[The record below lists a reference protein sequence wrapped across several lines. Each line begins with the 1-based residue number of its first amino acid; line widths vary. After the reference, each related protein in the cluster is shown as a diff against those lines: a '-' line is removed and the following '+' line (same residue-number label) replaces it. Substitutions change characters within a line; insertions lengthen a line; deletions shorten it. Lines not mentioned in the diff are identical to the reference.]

1 MPAKSE
7 KQAIAA
13 RIARGI
19 QKGEVEPKA
28 GTASAEMA
36 KMNPTSLKHFTKMEG
51 VNTNKPVINPD
62 DLKKIVQYLAKE
74 AEDFQNYVGVDAPY
88 DVSFGTIEN
97 IIKDSGKKN
106 LQSFWNRLNDKQQM
120 EVYNMIH
127 QFLVNKEIKRDPEY
141 FGDEKVQPIN
151 YTLSP
156 KPTGKAPSGENLDK
170 LVKFLAKKSADMM
183 NYVGLDSPE
192 QIQFDQ
198 FTDVI
203 EMDVKDQKIKKLW
216 DSMNSK
222 QQEKLYNKVV
232 DVLEKKY
239 GSGEDDEMYESIKLS
254 NIAKGMLEE
263 ARKKKTLKKEAD
275 EKKPEEDVADEPPQL
290 GGEDETNKQTPP
302 APENP
307 PAKDAKVAG
316 LGDVNPAEQGKDAGK
331 NQETPKADTGDETS
345 NVEKVKADAVKAKAE
360 LEKAK
365 AEKDQAEKEI
375 EQQAHVK
382 LVSKAGVSFLLSK
395 LLGDAVE
402 KNSLDA
408 LAGEMVDKLKIQ
420 NPEDFEI
427 FSNEMTPFKAMP
439 GVAQLLSSMKTLSSS
454 QPQGTETEK

>member
-88 DVSFGTIEN
+88 DVSFGTIED

-120 EVYNMIH
+120 EIYNMIH

-275 EKKPEEDVADEPPQL
+275 EKKPEEDVADEPP
-290 GGEDETNKQTPP
+290 
-302 APENP
+302 
-307 PAKDAKVAG
+307 
-316 LGDVNPAEQGKDAGK
+316 
-331 NQETPKADTGDETS
+331 
-345 NVEKVKADAVKAKAE
+345 
-360 LEKAK
+360 
-365 AEKDQAEKEI
+365 
-375 EQQAHVK
+375 
-382 LVSKAGVSFLLSK
+382 
-395 LLGDAVE
+395 
-402 KNSLDA
+402 
-408 LAGEMVDKLKIQ
+408 
-420 NPEDFEI
+420 
-427 FSNEMTPFKAMP
+427 
-439 GVAQLLSSMKTLSSS
+439 
-454 QPQGTETEK
+454 

>member
-1 MPAKSE
+1 MPAQSE

-19 QKGEVEPKA
+19 QKGEVKPKA

-36 KMNPTSLKHFTKMEG
+36 KMSPSSLKHFTKTEG
-51 VNTNKPVINPD
+51 VQKLPTPD

-74 AEDFQNYVGVDAPY
+74 AEDFQNYVGIDAPY
-88 DVSFGTIEN
+88 DVSFGTIED

-120 EVYNMIH
+120 EIYNMIH

-141 FGDEKVQPIN
+141 FGDEKAQPIN

-239 GSGEDDEMYESIKLS
+239 GSDEDADLYEGQNLS
-254 NIAKGMLEE
+254 NMAKGMLEE
-263 ARKKKTLKKEAD
+263 VRKKKNLKKEAD
-275 EKKPEEDVADEPPQL
+275 EKTDSEELPPL
-290 GGEDETNKQTPP
+290 GGENEPTKETPP

-307 PAKDAKVAG
+307 PAKDTQVAG
-316 LGDVNPAEQGKDAGK
+316 LGDVNPTEQGGGAEAGDAA
-331 NQETPKADTGDETS
+331 PKADSGSEDP
-345 NVEKVKADAVKAKAE
+345 EKAQADAVKAKAE

-365 AEKDQAEKEI
+365 AEKEKAEQEL
-375 EQQAHVK
+375 EQQSVIK
-382 LVSKAGVSFLLSK
+382 LTSKPGVSFLLGK

-402 KNSLDA
+402 KNTVDA
-408 LAGEMVDKLKIQ
+408 LAGEMADKLKIET
-420 NPEDFEI
+420 PEDFEI
-427 FSNEMTPFKAMP
+427 FSNQMTPFKAMP
-439 GVAQLLSSMKTLSSS
+439 GVAQLLSSIKTVSSS
-454 QPQGTETEK
+454 QPKTKETEK

>member
-1 MPAKSE
+1 
-7 KQAIAA
+7 
-13 RIARGI
+13 
-19 QKGEVEPKA
+19 
-28 GTASAEMA
+28 
-36 KMNPTSLKHFTKMEG
+36 
-51 VNTNKPVINPD
+51 
-62 DLKKIVQYLAKE
+62 
-74 AEDFQNYVGVDAPY
+74 
-88 DVSFGTIEN
+88 
-97 IIKDSGKKN
+97 
-106 LQSFWNRLNDKQQM
+106 
-120 EVYNMIH
+120 MIH

-141 FGDEKVQPIN
+141 FGDEKIQPIN

-360 LEKAK
+360 LEKQK
-365 AEKDQAEKEI
+365 PKKI
-375 EQQAHVK
+375 
-382 LVSKAGVSFLLSK
+382 
-395 LLGDAVE
+395 
-402 KNSLDA
+402 
-408 LAGEMVDKLKIQ
+408 KLKKKL
-420 NPEDFEI
+420 NNKP
-427 FSNEMTPFKAMP
+427 M
-439 GVAQLLSSMKTLSSS
+439 
-454 QPQGTETEK
+454 